1 MNELNLSADA
11 KRRLWQ
17 CYSLLLRL
25 ADEAKKNTPADP
37 KLRKSR
43 ESTVTTKADE
53 RHKFPARP
61 PKRSGRKRNART

>member
-25 ADEAKKNTPADP
+25 ADKAEKNTPADP
-37 KLRKSR
+37 KLREGH
-43 ESTVTTKADE
+43 ESATTTEANE
-53 RHKFPARP
+53 RHKSPARP
-61 PKRSGRKRNART
+61 AKQSRRKRNARK